1 MIKPKILANKRGLN
15 PLPMAVLLTIAFISI
30 GGIALIYLS
39 VEQRAGHAIQIQTV
53 NFEET
58 KTTIYVQNT
67 GKGTVTLSSLHIDDE
82 EFALSEENC
91 TVSSE
96 DTTTVEETKTAKITV
111 FEQYQ
116 KRINIKIVC
125 KDGTSIE
132 VDIEPPRS

>member
-1 MIKPKILANKRGLN
+1 MVKPKVLANKRGLH
-15 PLPMAVLLTIAFISI
+15 PLPLAVFVIIAFIAI
-30 GGIALIYLS
+30 GGIAYIYLN
-39 VEQRAGHAIQIQTV
+39 VEQRAGHAIQIQNV

-67 GKGTVTLSSLHIDDE
+67 GKGTVTLSSLHIDNK
-82 EFALSEENC
+82 EFVLSKENC

-96 DTTTVEETKTAKITV
+96 DTTSVEETKTAKITV

-132 VDIEPPRS
+132 ADIEPPKS

>member
-1 MIKPKILANKRGLN
+1 MVKPKILANKRGLH
-15 PLPMAVLLTIAFISI
+15 PLPLVVMLIIAFIAI
-30 GGIALIYLS
+30 GGIAYIYLN
-39 VEQRAGHAIQIQTV
+39 VQQRAGHAIQIQSV

-67 GKGTVTLSSLHIDDE
+67 GKGAVTLSSLHIDDE
-82 EFALSEENC
+82 EFVLSKENC

-96 DTTTVEETKTAKITV
+96 DTITVEETKTAKITV

-125 KDGTSIE
+125 KDGTSIKAE
-132 VDIEPPRS
+132 FEPPKS

>member
-1 MIKPKILANKRGLN
+1 MVKSTILANKRGLH
-15 PLPMAVLLTIAFISI
+15 PLPLAVLLIIAFISI
-30 GGIALIYLS
+30 GGIALIYLN
-39 VEQRAGHAIQIQTV
+39 VEQRAGHAIQIQNV

-67 GKGTVTLSSLHIDDE
+67 GKGTVTLSSLHIDNE
-82 EFALSEENC
+82 EFALSKENC

-96 DTTTVEETKTAKITV
+96 DTITVEETKTARITV

-132 VDIEPPRS
+132 ADFEPPKS

>member
-1 MIKPKILANKRGLN
+1 MTKPKILANRTGLH
-15 PLPMAVLLTIAFISI
+15 PLPLAVMLIIAFISI
-30 GGIALIYLS
+30 GGIVYICLNL
-39 VEQRAGHAIQIQTV
+39 EQRAGHAIQIQNV

-67 GKGTVTLSSLHIDDE
+67 GKGSVTLSSLHIDDE
-82 EFALSEENC
+82 EFTLSKESC

-96 DTTTVEETKTAKITV
+96 DTTTVEETKTAEITV
-111 FEQYQ
+111 FERYQ

-132 VDIEPPRS
+132 AEFEPPKS

>member
-1 MIKPKILANKRGLN
+1 MVKPKVLANKRGLH
-15 PLPMAVLLTIAFISI
+15 PLPFAVMLIIAFIAI
-30 GGIALIYLS
+30 GGIAYIYLN
-39 VEQRAGHAIQIQTV
+39 VEQRAGHAIQIQNV

-67 GKGTVTLSSLHIDDE
+67 GKGTVTLSSLHIDNE

-125 KDGTSIE
+125 KDGTSIKA
-132 VDIEPPRS
+132 DFEPHTS

>member
-1 MIKPKILANKRGLN
+1 MVKPKVLANKRGLH
-15 PLPMAVLLTIAFISI
+15 PLPFAVMLIIAFIAI
-30 GGIALIYLS
+30 GGIAYIYLN
-39 VEQRAGHAIQIQTV
+39 VEQRAGHAIQIQNV

-67 GKGTVTLSSLHIDDE
+67 GKGTVTLSSLHIDNE

-96 DTTTVEETKTAKITV
+96 DTTTVEETKTARITV

-125 KDGTSIE
+125 KDGTSIAAAF
-132 VDIEPPRS
+132 EPPTS

>member
-1 MIKPKILANKRGLN
+1 MVKPKVLANKRGLH
-15 PLPMAVLLTIAFISI
+15 PLPFAVMLIIAFIAI
-30 GGIALIYLS
+30 GGIAYIYLN
-39 VEQRAGHAIQIQTV
+39 VEQRAGHAIQIQNV

-67 GKGTVTLSSLHIDDE
+67 GKGTVTLSSLHIDNE

-96 DTTTVEETKTAKITV
+96 DTTTVEETKTARITV

-132 VDIEPPRS
+132 ADFEPPKS

>member
-1 MIKPKILANKRGLN
+1 MVKPKILANKRGLH
-15 PLPMAVLLTIAFISI
+15 PLPLIVLLIIAFISI
-30 GGIALIYLS
+30 GGITLIYLNL
-39 VEQRAGHAIQIQTV
+39 EQRAGHAIQIQNI

-67 GKGTVTLSSLHIDDE
+67 GKGTVTLSSLHIDDK
-82 EFALSEENC
+82 EFALSKENC

-125 KDGTSIE
+125 EDGTSIE
-132 VDIEPPRS
+132 VDVEPPKS

>member
-1 MIKPKILANKRGLN
+1 MVKPKIFANKKGLH
-15 PLPMAVLLTIAFISI
+15 PLPLAVMLIIAFIAI
-30 GGIALIYLS
+30 GGIAYICLN
-39 VEQRAGHAIQIQTV
+39 VEQRAGHAIQIQSV

-67 GKGTVTLSSLHIDDE
+67 GKGAVILSSIHIDDE
-82 EFALSEENC
+82 EFVLSKENC

-125 KDGTSIE
+125 KDGTSIKA
-132 VDIEPPRS
+132 DFEPPKS

>member
-1 MIKPKILANKRGLN
+1 MIEPKILANKKGLH
-15 PLPMAVLLTIAFISI
+15 PLPFIVLLIIAFIAI
-30 GGIALIYLS
+30 GCIAYIYLN
-39 VEQRAGHAIQIQTV
+39 VEQRAGHAIQIQNV

-67 GKGTVTLSSLHIDDE
+67 GKGAVTLSSLHIDDE
-82 EFALSEENC
+82 EFTLSKENC
-91 TVSSE
+91 TISSE
-96 DTTTVEETKTAKITV
+96 DTTTLEETKTAKITV

-132 VDIEPPRS
+132 VDIAPPKS

>member
-1 MIKPKILANKRGLN
+1 MVKPKILANKRGLH
-15 PLPMAVLLTIAFISI
+15 PLPLAVMFIIAFIAI
-30 GGIALIYLS
+30 GGIAYICLN
-39 VEQRAGHAIQIQTV
+39 VEQRAGHAIQIQNV

-67 GKGTVTLSSLHIDDE
+67 GKGAVTLSVLRIDDE
-82 EFALSEENC
+82 EFVLSKENC

-96 DTTTVEETKTAKITV
+96 DTITVEETKTAKITV

-116 KRINIKIVC
+116 NRISIKIVC

-132 VDIEPPRS
+132 ADFEPPKS